1 MTRPVAFWVSVFA
14 ALGVVDLWL
23 DTKHNGSTL
32 SEVTRA
38 IFRTERPLGRA
49 AFTLAL
55 AAGGA
60 WFWDHIVSA
69 QRGTLDE
76 AK

>member
-32 SEVTRA
+32 SEVGRHLFRTDTRA
-38 IFRTERPLGRA
+38 GRI
-49 AFTLAL
+49 AFVASWLAL
-55 AAGGA
+55 SA
-60 WFWDHIVSA
+60 WLLPHIL
-69 QRGTLDE
+69 RGPRL
-76 AK
+76 